1 MQLDH
6 HAITSPEKR
15 FLSAKILRVM
25 RMTAFFLT
33 VCCLHISASSLSQQV
48 SLSLKNVPLERVF
61 NEIRQQTGY
70 NFVYNDD
77 WLRQARKVSIT
88 AAKAPLATVLDICF
102 QDQPFTYT
110 IIQQTIALKP
120 RQEEMGAAQVQDG
133 FTVSGVVT
141 NEIGEKLPGVTVMLK
156 GTAIG
161 TATTVDGKY
170 TLLTQRANDTL
181 VFSYVGYEKQELAV
195 NGRAQVNVQ
204 LKAGARSMDEV
215 VVVGMNNRQTKRS
228 ITGAVATIQTKE
240 LKQSPVAN
248 LSNALAGRLPGL
260 ITVQNSGEPGED
272 AAKLYI
278 RGIGTYG
285 NSAPLVV
292 IDGLP
297 RAQADFNQLDANE
310 IESVSILKDATS
322 SALYGI
328 QGANGVIVVT
338 TKRGASNQKPAI
350 NFTVQQA
357 VQQPVRLP
365 RMMDAYNQALYFKEA
380 DINGD
385 QPQRY
390 TDEVLQQ
397 IKDGSNPYLYPNVN
411 WFDELLKKESLQSQY
426 NLNVSGSTNMLRYFV
441 SGSYVKQGT
450 LLKYDDVFNDNYG
463 VKSKFDRYNFR
474 SNIDLDA
481 TSMLHLRVDLAGRL
495 ENRTGPGPGFGEVF
509 SEITGRSPSAL
520 PVFNPDGTLGAG
532 SGLEIPY
539 HQNPYGMITKS
550 GYYTNYTNVMY
561 GTLSAKHDL
570 DFITNGLSAQLFF
583 SFENDN
589 YKTTT
594 RSQAFDSYW
603 YKGQDGGDKPIY
615 QKIGIASRLNT
626 SGGSSIVRYNYL
638 DLRLNYNRTFGA
650 HTVSGQI
657 LGNRTLRVIDNE
669 LPYTYQGVSG
679 HFTYNYKS
687 KYFAEVNMGFNGSE
701 NFPKGRR
708 YGVFPAFSAA
718 WVLSEE
724 SFLKQTSWLDF
735 LKIRMS
741 HGIAGNDKI
750 GGNRWLFISDFAPGG
765 GFRFGTSPNG
775 VPGYNEN
782 IVGNNYVTWERAA
795 KSNAGIDVSF
805 FRQGEV
811 QFSFDLFRERRTNIL
826 TQPGTVPDIVG
837 ITGLAP
843 RNSGIMQNRG
853 FEAELR
859 LNKTFGKVKV
869 FANLQLTY
877 ARNKILENDRPAPAF
892 PYQDLKGYEFGYE
905 LGYRAIGYFKDAAD
919 IAKSPAQNFSTVIP
933 GDIKYEDVNNDGE
946 INAFDRVPIQVQNVP
961 RYVGGVSMGANY
973 KGFDISLLLNGATG
987 GSGSV
992 VMYAGSLLQL
1002 QRWTPELGDN
1012 ARVPVAHASGN
1023 NSVLSDLLIQK
1034 TDYLKLRN
1042 AEMGYELPA
1051 NILRPFRIQYA
1062 RIYVNGQNLLIW
1074 DSLWLKD
1081 RDPESF
1087 GNSVISYPLQRVM
1100 NIGVNVKF

>member
-6 HAITSPEKR
+6 HVIAFRER
-15 FLSAKILRVM
+15 RLLSAKILRVM

-33 VCCLHISASSLSQQV
+33 VFCLHISASSLSQQV

-77 WLRQARKVSIT
+77 WLQQTKKVSISV
-88 AAKAPLATVLDICF
+88 AKAPLASVLDACF
-102 QDQPFTYT
+102 RDQPFTYT

-120 RQEEMGAAQVQDG
+120 RLKESTEEQVKDG

-141 NEIGEKLPGVTVMLK
+141 NEIGEKLPGVTVLLK
-156 GTAIG
+156 GTTTGA
-161 TATTVDGKY
+161 ATTVDGKY
-170 TLLTQRANDTL
+170 SLQAHKANDTL
-181 VFSYVGYEKQELAV
+181 VFTYVGYDKLEIAV
-195 NGRAQVNVQ
+195 NGRAVINVQ

-215 VVVGMNNRQTKRS
+215 VVVGMSNRQTKRS

-338 TKRGASNQKPAI
+338 TKRGSSNQKPAL

-365 RMMDAYNQALYFKEA
+365 RMMDAYNQALYFRES
-380 DINGD
+380 DINGE
-385 QPQRY
+385 QPVRY
-390 TDEVLQQ
+390 TDEVLQK
-397 IKDGSNPYLYPNVN
+397 IKDGSDPYLYPNVN
-411 WFDELLKKESLQSQY
+411 WFDELLKKTSMQSQY
-426 NLNVSGSTNMLRYFV
+426 NLNVSGSTNMIRYFV
-441 SGSYVKQGT
+441 SGSYIKQGT
-450 LLKYDDVFNDNYG
+450 LLKYDDIFNDNYG

-495 ENRTGPGPGFGEVF
+495 ENRTGPGPGFSEVF

-539 HQNPYGMITKS
+539 HQNPYGMITNS

-589 YKTTT
+589 YKTTQ
-594 RSQAFDSYW
+594 RLQSFDSYW
-603 YKGQDGGDKPIY
+603 YRGENDPEPYK
-615 QKIGIASRLNT
+615 KIGIASRLAT

-638 DLRLNYNRTFGA
+638 DLRLNYNRTFGV
-650 HTVSGQI
+650 HGITGQI
-657 LGNRTLRVIDNE
+657 LGNRTLRVIDND

-679 HFTYNYKS
+679 HFTYNYKL
-687 KYFAEVNMGFNGSE
+687 KYFAEVNVGYNGSE
-701 NFPKGRR
+701 NFPKGKR
-708 YGVFPAFSAA
+708 YGMFPAFSAA
-718 WVLSEE
+718 WVVSEE
-724 SFLKQTSWLDF
+724 NFLKQAGWLDF
-735 LKIRMS
+735 MKLRMS

-750 GGNRWLFISDFAPGG
+750 GGGRWQFISDFAPGG
-765 GFRFGTSPNG
+765 GFRFGTSPNDA
-775 VPGYNEN
+775 PGYSEN
-782 IVGNNYVTWERAA
+782 IVGNSFVTWERAA
-795 KSNAGIDVSF
+795 KSNAGIDLSF

-811 QFSFDLFRERRTNIL
+811 QLSFDVFREKRTSIL
-826 TQPGTVPDIVG
+826 TKPGTVPDFVG
-837 ITGLAP
+837 ITGLAA
-843 RNSGIMQNRG
+843 RNTGVMQNRG
-853 FEAELR
+853 FEGELR
-859 LNKTFGKVKV
+859 LNKQFGQVKV
-869 FANLQLTY
+869 FANIQLTY
-877 ARNKILENDRPAPAF
+877 ARNKILENDEPAPAF
-892 PYQDLKGYEFGYE
+892 PYQDLKGYEYGYA
-905 LGYRAIGYFKDAAD
+905 LGYRAIGFFKDAAD
-919 IAKSPAQNFSTVIP
+919 IAKSPAQNFSKVIP
-933 GDIKYEDVNNDGE
+933 GDIKYEDVNNDGV
-946 INAFDRVPIQVQNVP
+946 INAFDRVPIQLQNVP
-961 RYVGGVSMGANY
+961 RYVGGLSMGASY

-1023 NSVLSDLLIQK
+1023 NSPLSDLLVQK

-1051 NILRPFRIQYA
+1051 SILRPFRIQYV
-1062 RIYVNGQNLLIW
+1062 RIYLNGQNLLIW
-1074 DSLWLKD
+1074 DSMWLKD

-1087 GNSVISYPLQRVM
+1087 GNSVINYPLQRVM